1 MIGAMKW
8 RAAAKEAAARVLG
21 EELGRAE
28 RRREERIR
36 QRVLSSPDSKRYM
49 HSVGQ
54 ATVEV
59 IEAAAVEEAIRVS
72 EL

>member
-1 MIGAMKW
+1 VNEAMKW
-8 RAAAKEAAARVLG
+8 RAAAKEAAAKVLG

-28 RRREERIR
+28 REGEERIR
-36 QRVLSSPDSKRYM
+36 QRVLGIPDSKRYM

-59 IEAAAVEEAIRVS
+59 IEAAAVEEAIRVR
-72 EL
+72 EP